1 MADKRPA
8 TGHTLKEITEFVL
21 RQKAQGA
28 PAESIVRRL
37 TQRGWPEATARR
49 FVSNV
54 QINAATQR
62 KHNEPHAPAGHYWR
76 RILRGLICILI
87 GLGIVVA
94 GLSSSDAY
102 LGLYYFAMGVLLCIF
117 ETIDF
122 LSGILDW
129 WRNRD

>member
-21 RQKAQGA
+21 RQKAQGT
-28 PAESIVRRL
+28 PAERIVRRL
-37 TQRGWPEATARR
+37 TERGWPEATARR
-49 FVSNV
+49 FVSNI
-54 QINAATQR
+54 QIDAAAQR
-62 KHNEPHAPAGHYWR
+62 KRSMPNTPASHYWQ
-76 RILRGLICILI
+76 RILRGLICVLI
-87 GLGIVVA
+87 GLGVIVA

-117 ETIDF
+117 EAIDF